1 MVRFIKTFIYHH
13 SIDLLTDK
21 ERKINVIFQ
30 IIIVTFFYIFLSTM
44 MTFKQNYEF
53 FIPIFVIGISFCIPE
68 FIFKI
73 FLKKI
78 DKYYNVYDKI
88 RPDKFS
94 FDGYALENLIRGISV
109 SSSFLIFFIAIKA
122 TLPGFCVAFS
132 MIYTVTF
139 IFLRRKKYWE
149 MFEPR
154 FEEDPDPV
162 KLRKFINI
170 LSGEGGVICGCAS
183 VGACFYLIIKGVI
196 LKITAIGADIS
207 RNDVSCSNT
216 LVENIESDLYKL
228 KALGARDAALTNVT
242 GDDVVVSAFVED
254 DLLESVNEGIVNILK
269 DNAENLGDLSGIS
282 QSPDTAGE
290 GISYAE
296 ASIRQDRYPD
306 AIVLGFDTYG
316 GESFVG
322 DAANSAIEAA
332 KGMKNM
338 TDVSDLIEP
347 KSKKIPGVGYVSPE
361 TDDPVVVATVE
372 NIESVGVIAGAM
384 IGAALGNK
392 NVYLVKRGTNC
403 NVLPGS
409 VIFSATAFMN
419 GNVID
424 LAVPFENKTRILR

>member
-1 MVRFIKTFIYHH
+1 M
-13 SIDLLTDK
+13 
-21 ERKINVIFQ
+21 
-30 IIIVTFFYIFLSTM
+30 
-44 MTFKQNYEF
+44 
-53 FIPIFVIGISFCIPE
+53 
-68 FIFKI
+68 
-73 FLKKI
+73 
-78 DKYYNVYDKI
+78 
-88 RPDKFS
+88 
-94 FDGYALENLIRGISV
+94 
-109 SSSFLIFFIAIKA
+109 
-122 TLPGFCVAFS
+122 
-132 MIYTVTF
+132 
-139 IFLRRKKYWE
+139 
-149 MFEPR
+149 
-154 FEEDPDPV
+154 
-162 KLRKFINI
+162 
-170 LSGEGGVICGCAS
+170 
-183 VGACFYLIIKGVI
+183 
-196 LKITAIGADIS
+196 KITAIGADIS

-242 GDDVVVSAFVED
+242 G
-254 DLLESVNEGIVNILK
+254 VNEGIVNILK

-361 TDDPVVVATVE
+361 TDDPVIVATVE